1 MMGASTEA
9 VAAELRNGE
18 KGMDMRGDKLGIWG
32 LRVRKGVKMTTR
44 FLVRVAGWIVVSFI
58 KEGKAGGE
66 VDLGVKKKN
75 SVFGHADF
83 EV

>member
-1 MMGASTEA
+1 MGSE
-9 VAAELRNGE
+9 GE
-18 KGMDMRGDKLGIWG
+18 GGGQDDYQVSVG
-32 LRVRKGVKMTTR
+32 
-44 FLVRVAGWIVVSFI
+44 VAGWIVVSFI

-66 VDLGVKKKN
+66 VDLGVKKMN

>member
-1 MMGASTEA
+1 MGLEGEGGGQDDYQVSC
-9 VAAELRNGE
+9 LRGRMNS
-18 KGMDMRGDKLGIWG
+18 
-32 LRVRKGVKMTTR
+32 
-44 FLVRVAGWIVVSFI
+44 SFI

-66 VDLGVKKKN
+66 VDLGVKKMN

>member
-1 MMGASTEA
+1 MGIEGEGGAQDDYQVSC
-9 VAAELRNGE
+9 LRGRMNS
-18 KGMDMRGDKLGIWG
+18 
-32 LRVRKGVKMTTR
+32 
-44 FLVRVAGWIVVSFI
+44 SFI

-66 VDLGVKKKN
+66 VDLGVKKMN